1 MQKILRLA
9 NDGAAGA
16 EVVGLQTR
24 QLLYAVHKADTEAL
38 AKILSSSQAT
48 QKAIHEIDCRYDPQ
62 GSTVLSVAI
71 HLGQAEIIKA
81 LLDYCE
87 PLSLAVAVQEDF
99 KLLLPDSEEA
109 VRTLSLGSLGRF
121 PEWWSLYQ
129 PKDPSAIALRAL
141 LDSEGNGEAVFHLLM
156 NHGLQITD
164 AADCDIGRCLWFWAV
179 RKGYTSVVEEFL
191 KNNFPIGLRSSRT
204 GYHHLSLSFEKTPSE
219 LSRYSASREYE
230 GLAPLSTDAIW
241 NASQTGHLQVLSLFI
256 KKSAILYSKKHES
269 CANDEKVSLQSSDHS
284 TARIEY
290 SLDPFLAVCDR
301 YADRKQYNDD
311 DFPES
316 RETEYISVIGLL
328 LKAGADPNIGPIRS
342 SPLGRTRLTSPI
354 DLPPDLMP
362 IIIRLGNLQLWDLVD
377 VLLEHGADLRS
388 VGLRG
393 RSLAHCA
400 VEGNNINL
408 LSSLLGKGLEAN
420 AQDSRGFSLV
430 QEAVRS
436 GSRETLQFLIQNNAN
451 VNSVARNGT
460 SALILAIDKQEP
472 DFVRD
477 LLQAGADVN
486 QSIVNYAEVCRA
498 LREEPFPQTDERY
511 VSFSAS
517 TPLLAAVNIN
527 WTWKSDDDW
536 KRRQDTQS
544 TIVDILLDNGA
555 IPELGGFIEMNRYHL
570 KYPIS
575 LAVTRGHVQ
584 SLRHLIRAIGP
595 RLTRLMIDDAMRA
608 ACVMQYRFVKH
619 KQYWRSPYT
628 ELSRSVES
636 TGGLPL
642 DETNILLDA
651 GAYPNVVSHQGLTPL
666 HVACTAKPSQVTLV
680 KRLIQHGADVNIK
693 CPDGKTALHYAAMCS
708 PETLPILLDAGAHC
722 PERDD
727 DPRSC
732 GWNAM
737 QYACAGPNGFVAQS
751 VEHLQSHHWEDS
763 DVVRFVCAIQAEE
776 SIPLITRMVD
786 SNWPLGIQDGFT
798 GETPVHIGCKNR
810 SDGPL
815 QLICRKPRPWYVY
828 AIQTLKNET
837 PLILAAKN
845 NSAVK
850 IDLLLRGVRISEK
863 VDLDKVYH
871 GGPENRAFT
880 KHACSFIDDGGEPV
894 QEPASLTSSP
904 TMPNKLSLRE
914 RSFIL
919 NAQDPWGWTALHH
932 AADHGNEAMLRL
944 LVAEPNIDLEPPV
957 KRAAPTPMALA
968 KATGNTLAV
977 TMLTEAKA
985 SRAGQRKK
993 REEDKMMQS
1002 KVKSPNRQDATKR
1015 LVLAL
1020 KIAVVSICV
1029 AWLWN
1034 ARLFVGSLE

>member
-1 MQKILRLA
+1 MQKILKLA
-9 NDGAAGA
+9 NDDGAGA

-24 QLLYAVHKADTEAL
+24 QLLYAVHKADTESL

-99 KLLLPDSEEA
+99 KVLLPDSEEA
-109 VRTLSLGSLGRF
+109 VRRLSLGRF

-141 LDSEGNGEAVFHLLM
+141 LDTEGNGEAVFYLLM

-164 AADCDIGRCLWFWAV
+164 AVDCDIGRCLWFWAV
-179 RKGYTSVVEEFL
+179 RKGYTSIVEEFL

-204 GYHHLSLSFEKTPSE
+204 GYHHLSLSFEKAPSE
-219 LSRYSASREYE
+219 LSRYSARREYE
-230 GLAPLSTDAIW
+230 GLAPLGTDAIW
-241 NASQTGHLQVLSLFI
+241 NASQTGHLQVLSLLI
-256 KKSAILYSKKHES
+256 NKSATLYSKTHEL
-269 CANDEKVSLQSSDHS
+269 CANDKNVSLQSSDTS

-290 SLDPFLAVCDR
+290 SIDPFLAVCDR
-301 YADRKQYNDD
+301 YADRKEYDD
-311 DFPES
+311 VFPES
-316 RETEYISVIGLL
+316 RTTEYISVIRLL
-328 LKAGADPNIGPIRS
+328 LEAGADPNIGPIRS
-342 SPLGRTRLTSPI
+342 SPLDSASLTGFI
-354 DLPPDLMP
+354 DSPPDLMP
-362 IIIRLGNLQLWDLVD
+362 IIIRFANLHLWDLVNL
-377 VLLEHGADLRS
+377 LLEHGADVRS
-388 VGLRG
+388 VGNRG

-400 VEGNNINL
+400 VEGNNISL
-408 LSSLLGKGLEAN
+408 LSSLLGKGLEAD
-420 AQDSRGFSLV
+420 AQDLRGFSLV

-436 GSRETLQFLIQNNAN
+436 GSREALEFLIQCNAN

-472 DFVRD
+472 DLVRD

-486 QSIVNYAEVCRA
+486 QFIFYSAEVWRA
-498 LREEPFPQTDERY
+498 LREEPLPQTDERY
-511 VSFSAS
+511 VPFSAS
-517 TPLLAAVNIN
+517 TPLLAAVNIQ
-527 WTWKSDDDW
+527 WLWRSDDDW

-555 IPELGGFIEMNRYHL
+555 IPEQGGFTELRHCFP

-575 LAVTRGHVQ
+575 LAVTRGCVQ
-584 SLRHLIRAIGP
+584 SLRHLIRAVGP
-595 RLTRLMIDDAMRA
+595 RLTRWMTDDAMRA
-608 ACVMQYRFVKH
+608 ACVMQFRFVKDE
-619 KQYWRSPYT
+619 KYWRASQSTVMP
-628 ELSRSVES
+628 RSAES

-651 GAYPNVVSHQGLTPL
+651 GANPNVVSCQGLTPL

-680 KRLIQHGADVNIK
+680 KRLVQLGADVNIV
-693 CPDGKTALHYAAMCS
+693 CPDGKTALHYAAMFS
-708 PETLPILLDAGAHC
+708 PETLPILLDARADC
-722 PERDD
+722 FQRDD
-727 DPRSC
+727 DPRFC
-732 GWNAM
+732 GWKAM
-737 QYACAGPNGFVAQS
+737 QYACAGPDGFVAQS
-751 VEHLQSHHWEDS
+751 VKHLQSHHWEDS
-763 DVVRFVCAIQAEE
+763 DIVRFVCAIQAEQ

-786 SNWPLGIQDGFT
+786 SNWPLGTQDGFT
-798 GETPVHIGCKNR
+798 GESPVHISCKNR
-810 SDGPL
+810 SDGPI

-850 IDLLLRGVRISEK
+850 IDLLLRGVRISETF
-863 VDLDKVYH
+863 DLDKVYY
-871 GGPENRAFT
+871 GGPENCAFT
-880 KHACSFIDDGGEPV
+880 KHACSFIDDGGEQV
-894 QEPASLTSSP
+894 QEPAP
-904 TMPNKLSLRE
+904 TTPNKLSLRE

-932 AADHGNEAMLRL
+932 AADHGNEAILRL

-957 KRAAPTPMALA
+957 TRAAPTPMALA

-977 TMLTEAKA
+977 TVLAEAKA
-985 SRAGQRKK
+985 SRAKRRKK
-993 REEDKMMQS
+993 CEEDKMMQL
-1002 KVKSPNRQDATKR
+1002 KVKSPNRQDAKKR

-1029 AWLWN
+1029 AWLWK
-1034 ARLFVGSLE
+1034 AGLLVGSLE